1 MVSRELTE
9 PRTKSDTQTSYR
21 PPTGARTGGVGLASR
36 VQDASVQCEV
46 GDWRAR
52 TWGTGL
58 PMAMHLE
65 FVVLGSPISNQQS
78 TPNGKA
84 NLTLWHATIAGAA
97 RPLWANPLLM
107 AHLKAIIINFYAG
120 NKLMS

>member
-36 VQDASVQCEV
+36 VQDASIQCEV

-58 PMAMHLE
+58 PMALYLE
-65 FVVLGSPISNQQS
+65 FVVLGPPISNQQS
-78 TPNGKA
+78 TPNGRA
-84 NLTLWHATIAGAA
+84 NLNTWRARIVGAA
-97 RPLWANPLLM
+97 RRQWSNPLLLVD
-107 AHLKAIIINFYAG
+107 LKAIIINFH
-120 NKLMS
+120 